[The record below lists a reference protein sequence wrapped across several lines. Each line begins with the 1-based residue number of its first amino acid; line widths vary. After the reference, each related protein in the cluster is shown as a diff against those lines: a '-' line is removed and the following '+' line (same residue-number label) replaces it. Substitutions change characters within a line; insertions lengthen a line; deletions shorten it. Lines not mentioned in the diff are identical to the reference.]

1 MVAVDGVRTDT
12 HGAGTHRATS
22 CPAFFLLQHG
32 ALRTVYIQFFLRVMF
47 SIGYLALG
55 ARVESVR
62 WVMFSVLFAQAT
74 MFSIRRWELTAE
86 LISLF
91 N

>member
-1 MVAVDGVRTDT
+1 
-12 HGAGTHRATS
+12 
-22 CPAFFLLQHG
+22 
-32 ALRTVYIQFFLRVMF
+32 MF